1 VSLPILGE
9 FRWTSVSSDRGE
21 LEEFGF
27 EYESAKLDT
36 QDFECAYK

>member
-1 VSLPILGE
+1 MILGG
-9 FRWTSVSSDRGE
+9 FAGHRVSSDRGE